1 MHIHCY
7 STVYNNIQTVEKTS
21 GFIVSLN
28 LHQIKDWDASEEK
41 ERKGD
46 WPFSSINARP
56 KLLLVRKCC
65 NVSVIKLILS
75 LKKYKKPFG
84 YALKYWITTIKH

>member
-1 MHIHCY
+1 MHIHYY

-28 LHQIKDWDASEEK
+28 LHQIKDWDASEEN
-41 ERKGD
+41 ESKGD
-46 WPFSSINARP
+46 WPFLSIKTP
-56 KLLLVRKCC
+56 LLVRKCC